1 MRFFDLLSLIIDN
14 LGRRKGR
21 VVLTAIGVVIGTAS
35 VVILVSLA
43 AGLQKSATSQL
54 WGVNDLSRIDVSPN
68 YGDMPVMES
77 KAVSGGGGG
86 GGGTGSAA
94 SNQKLLTPTA
104 IAEIAAIPGVKAAIA
119 RDWFP
124 GGTELRVGKLIAY
137 PGVMG
142 VDTNDL
148 SVFDYDMEGGVTT
161 LERGTA
167 VVGGWVAKNFMDPN
181 MRPGQDA
188 PAQPDLLGQQV
199 RMVLTKWDS
208 TGMPI
213 TKTINLRIVG
223 IIKESRS
230 ESDSMMYVR
239 MDEMSGWAEW
249 VTGTRINRN
258 KDGYNSLVVRAES
271 PDKTIE
277 IADQIN
283 ALGYYASTPQEMVQ
297 SINSVFVIMQLVF
310 GGVGAIALLVAAI
323 GIANTMTMAIL
334 ERTREIGLMKAIG
347 ATNRN
352 VLTIF
357 LGEAAGIGFI
367 GGLGGVALGWGG
379 GALLNIVLT
388 NYLVNQGSSVSTQMT
403 YTPLWLPLFALVFA
417 TLVGLISGLYPSL
430 RAATLVPVTA
440 LKYE

>member
-21 VVLTAIGVVIGTAS
+21 VVLTAVGVVIGTAA

-68 YGDMPVMES
+68 YGDMYYVEAE
-77 KAVSGGGGG
+77 KVGGGSSSSSG
-86 GGGTGSAA
+86 
-94 SNQKLLTPTA
+94 QVLLTPSA
-104 IAEIAAIPGVKAAIA
+104 IADIAAIPGVKAAIA
-119 RDWFP
+119 RDYFP
-124 GGTELRVGKLIAY
+124 GMAELRVGKLINY
-137 PGVMG
+137 PSIMG
-142 VDTNDL
+142 VDTSDL
-148 SVFDYDMEGGVTT
+148 SVFDYEMEGGTT
-161 LERGTA
+161 ELARGTA
-167 VVGGWVAKNFMDPN
+167 IVGGWVAQNFMDPN
-181 MRPGQDA
+181 QRPGQEA

-199 RMVLTKWDS
+199 RLVLTKWDS
-208 TGMPI
+208 TGTPI
-213 TKTINLRIVG
+213 TKTVNLRIVG
-223 IIKESRS
+223 VIKESRS
-230 ESDSMMYVR
+230 EADYMMYVR
-239 MDEMSGWAEW
+239 MDEMTSWAEW
-249 VTGTRINRN
+249 VNGTRINRN
-258 KDGYNSLVVRAES
+258 RDGYNNVVVRAES
-271 PDKTIE
+271 PDQTVE
-277 IADQIN
+277 IAEQIN
-283 ALGYYASTPQEMVQ
+283 TMGFYASTPQQMVQ
-297 SINSVFVIMQLVF
+297 SINSVFIIMQLIF

-379 GALLNIVLT
+379 GAVLNIVLE
-388 NYLVNQGSSVSTQMT
+388 NYLVSTGSTVSSQMT

-417 TLVGLISGLYPSL
+417 TLVGLLSGLYPSL
-430 RAATLVPVTA
+430 RAATLMPVTA

>member
-1 MRFFDLLSLIIDN
+1 MRFFDMLSLIIDN

-21 VVLTAIGVVIGTAS
+21 VALTAIGVVIGTAS

-68 YGDMPVMES
+68 YGDMPMEV
-77 KAVSGGGGG
+77 KAVPAGGGGG
-86 GGGTGSAA
+86 GGGSSA

-104 IAEIAAIPGVKAAIA
+104 ISEIAAIPGVKAAVA

-124 GGTELRVGKLIAY
+124 GGAELRVGKLVNWPSI
-137 PGVMG
+137 MG
-142 VDTNDL
+142 VDTTDL
-148 SVFDYDMEGGVTT
+148 AVFDYNMESGVTT

-167 VVGGWVAKNFMDPN
+167 ILGGYAARGFMDPN
-181 MRPGQDA
+181 MRPGQEE
-188 PAQPDLLGQQV
+188 PTQPDLLGQQV
-199 RMVLTKWDS
+199 RLVLTKWDA
-208 TGMPI
+208 TGTPV
-213 TKTINLRIVG
+213 TKTVNLRIVG
-223 IIKESRS
+223 IIQENRS
-230 ESDSMMYVR
+230 ESDYMMYVR
-239 MDEMSGWAEW
+239 MDEMTAWSEW
-249 VTGTRINRN
+249 VQGKRINRN
-258 KDGYNSLVVRAES
+258 KDGFNSLVVRAES
-271 PDKTIE
+271 PDQTIE

-283 ALGYYASTPQEMVQ
+283 AMGFYASTPQEMVE
-297 SINSVFVIMQLVF
+297 SINSVFIIMQLVF

-323 GIANTMTMAIL
+323 GIANTMAMAIL

-352 VLTIF
+352 VLSIF

-367 GGLGGVALGWGG
+367 GGVGGVALGWGG
-379 GALLNIVLT
+379 GAVLNVVLS
-388 NYLVNQGSSVSTQMT
+388 NYMVSQGNTVSTQMT

-417 TLVGLISGLYPSL
+417 TLVGLLSGLYPSL

>member
-1 MRFFDLLSLIIDN
+1 MHFFDLLSLIIDN

-54 WGVNDLSRIDVSPN
+54 WGVNDLSRIDVSPT
-68 YGDMPVMES
+68 YGDAMYMEAA
-77 KAVSGGGGG
+77 KVSGSSSSS
-86 GGGTGSAA
+86 TS
-94 SNQKLLTPTA
+94 SQKLLTPSA
-104 IAEIAAIPGVKAAIA
+104 ITDIAAIPGVKAAIA

-124 GGTELRVGKLIAY
+124 GSAEIRVGKLINY
-137 PGVMG
+137 PSIMG
-142 VDTNDL
+142 VDTSDL
-148 SVFDYDMEGGVTT
+148 AVFDYEMESGVTE
-161 LERGTA
+161 LKRGTA
-167 VVGGWVAKNFMDPN
+167 IIGGYAARSFMDPN
-181 MRPGQDA
+181 YRPGQEE
-188 PAQPDLLGQQV
+188 PTQPDLLGKQV
-199 RMVLTKWDS
+199 RMTLTKWDS
-208 TGMPI
+208 NGTPI
-213 TKTINLRIVG
+213 TKTVSLRIVG

-230 ESDSMMYVR
+230 EADYMMYVR
-239 MDEMSGWAEW
+239 MDEMTSWAEW
-249 VTGTRINRN
+249 VNGTRINRN
-258 KDGYNSLVVRAES
+258 KNGYNSLVVRAES
-271 PDKTIE
+271 PDMTID
-277 IADQIN
+277 IAEKIN
-283 ALGYYASTPQEMVQ
+283 EMGFQASTPQQMVE
-297 SINSVFVIMQLVF
+297 SINSVFTIMQLIF

-352 VLTIF
+352 VLSIF

-379 GALLNIVLT
+379 GALLNVV
-388 NYLVNQGSSVSTQMT
+388 LVNYMVGQGNSVSTQMA
-403 YTPLWLPLFALVFA
+403 YTPLWLPLFAIVFA
-417 TLVGLISGLYPSL
+417 TLVGLISGLFPSL